1 MRRVVIT
8 GAGTVNALAQDVPGT
23 FAAMAE
29 GRCGIGPL
37 SFPDVERL
45 SVQIGAQVQ
54 GWQPEAHFERGKLAF
69 YDLFTQF
76 ALVAAAQAM
85 AQAGLSAAPGDPTR
99 WGCEIGRAS
108 CRERV

>member
-8 GAGTVNALAQDVPGT
+8 GAGTVNALAQDVPDT

-29 GRCGIGPL
+29 GRCGIGTL
-37 SFPDVERL
+37 NFPDVERL

-69 YDLFTQF
+69 
-76 ALVAAAQAM
+76 
-85 AQAGLSAAPGDPTR
+85 
-99 WGCEIGRAS
+99 
-108 CRERV
+108 